1 MLMTPIITGVALVV
15 IKPMRAGEP
24 ATTASV
30 MAAIQGAI
38 QGTPEAV
45 PTEAIGAAIP
55 RFGEA
60 NDRALAPRS

>member
-1 MLMTPIITGVALVV
+1 MLMTPIYTGVALVV

-45 PTEAIGAAIP
+45 PTEAIVLQSRALAKQTI
-55 RFGEA
+55 
-60 NDRALAPRS
+60 RALAPRS